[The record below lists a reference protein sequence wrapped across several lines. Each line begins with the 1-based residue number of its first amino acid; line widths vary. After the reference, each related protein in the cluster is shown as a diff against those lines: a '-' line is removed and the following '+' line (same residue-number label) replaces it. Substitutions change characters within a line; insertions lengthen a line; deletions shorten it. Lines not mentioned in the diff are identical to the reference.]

1 MTEQT
6 GAPID
11 TVTRTAEADAI
22 VRKYMNWSFAGGLVP
37 LPVVDVV
44 AVSGVQTKMLLDLAK
59 LYDIPFKANIAKEL
73 VGTLLGSA
81 LPSAATGGAFALGI
95 KSIPVVGTALGVLT
109 MPALSV
115 AATYAVGRVFIAH
128 FESGGTLLDFDA
140 ARMREHFRAE
150 FEAARKNG

>member
-11 TVTRTAEADAI
+11 NAARIAEADAI

-37 LPVVDVV
+37 LPVIDMV
-44 AVSGVQTKMLLDLAK
+44 AVSGVQTKMLVDLAK
-59 LYDIPFKANIAKEL
+59 LYDIPFKANLAKEL
-73 VGTLLGSA
+73 VGTLLGST
-81 LPSAATGGAFALGI
+81 LPSVATGGAFSLGI
-95 KSIPVVGTALGVLT
+95 KAIPVVGTALGVLT

-140 ARMREHFRAE
+140 TKMREHFRAE
-150 FEAARKNG
+150 FEAARKNA